1 MSAPAA
7 EVRRARLDA
16 YLRARPEV
24 DAPPREGPIPL
35 RGDEGP
41 APLSFG
47 QEEIWRKAQSLPA
60 SALYNETI
68 TIHRRG
74 SLEIAA
80 LEQGFNEIVRR
91 HEAWRTTFHGTG
103 AGGAVQRVEPW
114 VPVRIPMHDLRG
126 LPEGER
132 LAEALRLAA
141 EDARAPFDLAGGP
154 LFRPRLVR
162 LADDEYRLFLAVHQI
177 LLDGVS
183 VYRVLVPELAVLYDA
198 YVEGRPSPLEE
209 PPIQMPDF
217 AAWQRRWLTGEALE
231 RQLAYWEGQLA
242 ELPEPL
248 RWPRDRVRP
257 PRQTFAGAIH
267 SFALSAELG
276 YGLRAFAAR
285 EGVTLFV
292 TFLAAFACLLKRYTG
307 QDDLIIGTPSPAGRK
322 RSEVQRLLGYFL
334 NPVALRLNVSAQP
347 TFRELLGQA
356 RRVVAEAVSHDDV
369 PFERIVEQAGAV
381 NDPSRHPLFTVA
393 ISQEPPMSDLGPAW
407 DLTPMDVTS
416 GGARWD
422 LYLVL
427 DDRPG
432 RGILGRVQYNP
443 DLFEP
448 PVIETMLADYRS
460 VLENAVSGPDR

>member
-7 EVRRARLDA
+7 EAQQARLEA
-16 YLRARPEV
+16 YLNARPGV
-24 DAPPREGPIPL
+24 DAPPREGPIPP
-35 RGDEGP
+35 RGDHGP

-47 QEEIWRKAQSLPA
+47 QEGIWRKAQSLPG
-60 SALYNETI
+60 STLYNETI
-68 TIHRRG
+68 TIHHRG
-74 SLEIAA
+74 PLEFAA

-91 HEAWRTTFHGTG
+91 HEAWRTTFHGTDD
-103 AGGAVQRVEPW
+103 GGAVQRVEPW
-114 VPVRIPMHDLRG
+114 VPVRIPMHDLRN
-126 LPEGER
+126 LPAGER

-141 EDARAPFDLAGGP
+141 EDARVPFELERGP

-162 LADDEYRLFLAVHQI
+162 FSDDEHRLFLAVHQI

-183 VYRVLVPELAVLYDA
+183 VYRVLVPELAALYDA
-198 YVEGRPSPLEE
+198 YVEGCPSPLEE

-217 AAWQRRWLTGEALE
+217 AAWQRGWLTGEALE

-248 RWPRDRVRP
+248 RWPRDLARP
-257 PRQTFAGAIH
+257 PQQTFAGAIH
-267 SFALSAELG
+267 PFALSAELG
-276 YGLRAFAAR
+276 YGLRGFAAR

-292 TFLAAFACLLKRYTG
+292 TFLAAFARLLRRYTG
-307 QDDLIIGTPSPAGRK
+307 QEDLLIGTPSPAGRK

-334 NPVALRLNVSAQP
+334 NPVALRLDLSAQP

-369 PFERIVEQAGAV
+369 PFERIVEQMGAA

-393 ISQEPPMSDLGPAW
+393 ISQEPPMPDLGPAW
-407 DLTPMDVTS
+407 GLTPMDVTS

-427 DDRPG
+427 DDRRAQG
-432 RGILGRVQYNP
+432 VLGRVQYNP
-443 DLFEP
+443 DLFDAQTISTLVDDFRGELQE
-448 PVIETMLADYRS
+448 VM
-460 VLENAVSGPDR
+460 SGGP